1 MTDKKSVVVTMP
13 NGNTIR
19 FREDADV
26 SYAFEIGEH
35 NGCLVILEKKA
46 ANTGGVITVPD
57 TEEVLK
63 VFAAHTW
70 GAVKSV

>member
-26 SYAFEIGEH
+26 SYDFEIGEH
-35 NGCLVILEKKA
+35 NGCLAILEKKA
-46 ANTGGVITVPD
+46 ANTGGVISVPD
-57 TEEVLK
+57 SEEVLK
-63 VFAAHTW
+63 IFASHAW
-70 GAVKSV
+70 GAVKPV